1 MKKNLQSCLFICISS
16 LFFLSCG
23 NKKEQA
29 QDVSD
34 LTGYPVHIPFEQAV
48 GSERDLKLSEIADSV
63 RFIPLET
70 TDASLMNRIQKGG
83 ILKSSRYWFL
93 YSYKNVY
100 QFTDEGKF
108 VRTIGSRGNGPGEY
122 TSVACIDIDETLGH
136 VYVLSPGKN
145 INVYDME
152 TGSYLYTRKTPS
164 FSSWAFAML
173 NDSVSVCFQYNLS
186 GKEKDRILVA
196 GAEGDTIRAFSR
208 SDLFD
213 TKTDYV
219 SLVHFDDDRYMFRY
233 KDMVCYKEYYNDTL
247 FVVTPDS
254 LKSRY
259 VFDLGR
265 YSMPVEHRPEVIGAD
280 RKAFESTSSSYIRTQ
295 ALETDAWIFMPYC
308 YWQLK
313 SSAIDDM
320 HLLVYDKHKKESF
333 EVRDGAILNDMC
345 GNASIPFCPQNVVG
359 SNILLSLLPAEKIV
373 EMAEENPSILKHPQL
388 MELTEDSN
396 PVLMV
401 VYCKEKV

>member
-1 MKKNLQSCLFICISS
+1 MKKNLQSCFFICISS

-48 GSERDLKLSEIADSV
+48 GSERDFKLSEIADSV

-108 VRTIGSRGNGPGEY
+108 VRTIGSRGNGPGQY
-122 TSVACIDIDETLGH
+122 TSAVCIDIDETLGH

-152 TGSYLYTRKTPS
+152 TGTYLYTRKAPS

-173 NDSVSVCFQYNLS
+173 NDSVSSCFQYNLN
-186 GKEKDRILVA
+186 GQEKARILVA
-196 GAEGDTIRAFSR
+196 DAEGDTIKAFSR
-208 SDLFD
+208 SDLFQN
-213 TKTDYV
+213 KTDFV
-219 SLVHFDDDRYMFRY
+219 TLLHFNDDRYMFRY

-247 FVVTPDS
+247 FVVTADS
-254 LKSRY
+254 LLPRY
-259 VFDLGR
+259 VFDLGKH
-265 YSMPVEHRPEVIGAD
+265 SMPVEHRPEALGLD
-280 RKAFESTSSSYIRTQ
+280 KKAFKSLSSSYIRTQ
-295 ALETDAWIFMPYC
+295 ALETESWIFMPYS
-308 YWQLK
+308 YWQIE
-313 SSAIDDM
+313 SSVIDDM
-320 HLLVYDKHKKESF
+320 HLLVYDKSKKECF
-333 EVRDGAILNDMC
+333 KVRGGVIINDLC
-345 GNASIPFCPQNVVG
+345 AKANIPFCPQNTVAP
-359 SNILLSLLPAEKIV
+359 NILISLLSAEEIF
-373 EMAEENPSILKHPQL
+373 EMAEDNPSILNHPQL
-388 MELTEDSN
+388 KGLAEDSN
-396 PVLMV
+396 PILMV
-401 VYCKEKV
+401 VYLK